1 MYLCLNMN
9 ISYLKETKSTPR
21 EVIDVEPD
29 RISCLP
35 GHLIDCILSYLPI
48 KEAVRTNVLSNKW
61 RNKWYTLPNLVFD
74 EQCVSHLASEDPL
87 VIENKFLKIVDHVLL
102 VHSGV
107 INMFKFVDYENL
119 VSDSADID
127 RWILHLT
134 GRSIKELVVEV
145 CTEEHYKIPWCLFSC
160 QSLQCLKLHWC
171 GLKPPTTFE
180 GFKNMKSIHL
190 SSVMV
195 AQDVLENLICGCP
208 QLEELKLTHIDG
220 LYQINI
226 HAPNLK
232 FFEIYGKFGGVTFD
246 NTFQLA
252 KIVITSWFE
261 LNSESNQSRLHGS
274 SSNMLKF
281 FDHLPHIQSLEIGSD
296 LLKYL
301 AAGVL
306 PVKLPTPCI
315 HLSYLSLCINLY
327 ELREISAALCLL
339 KSSPNLRKLEM
350 FATVLVRTIPLTPAT
365 YCWEDIFSVPTT
377 PFQVRHM
384 RIVGISDT
392 KLELEF
398 IKFLLLYS
406 PVLKKM
412 TVMPVANVVPELMKA
427 LIRFKRASGEAEVIW
442 QDPFEY
448 GE

>member
-1 MYLCLNMN
+1 MTMG
-9 ISYLKETKSTPR
+9 TKSTPR

-29 RISCLP
+29 RISYLP
-35 GHLIDCILSYLPI
+35 GHVIDCILSYLPI
-48 KEAVRTNVLSNKW
+48 KEAVRTSVLSNKW
-61 RNKWYTLPNLVFD
+61 KNKWYTLPNLVFD

-180 GFKNMKSIHL
+180 GFKNMKSIDL

-195 AQDVLENLICGCP
+195 AQDVLENLISGCP
-208 QLEELKLTHIDG
+208 QLEELKLGDVDG
-220 LYQINI
+220 LDQINI

-232 FFEIYGKFGGVTFD
+232 LFKIDGKFGGVSFD

-252 KIVITSWFE
+252 KIVITSWLK

-281 FDHLPHIQSLEIGSD
+281 FDHLPHIQSLEIGGYYFF
-296 LLKYL
+296 KYL
-301 AAGVL
+301 ATGVL

-315 HLSYLSLCINLY
+315 HLSFLSLCINFY
-327 ELREISAALCLL
+327 ELKGISAALCLL
-339 KSSPNLRKLEM
+339 KSSPNLRRLKISAWRFGLHN
-350 FATVLVRTIPLTPAT
+350 IPFTPS
-365 YCWEDIFSVPTT
+365 YCWEDIFSAPIM
-377 PFQVRHM
+377 PFQVRH
-384 RIVGISDT
+384 ISLYGISGT
-392 KLELEF
+392 KLELDF
-398 IKFLLLYS
+398 IKLLLLYS
-406 PVLKKM
+406 PVLKKL
-412 TVMPVANVVPELMKA
+412 TVKPVANVVPELMKA

-442 QDPFEY
+442 QDPFKN